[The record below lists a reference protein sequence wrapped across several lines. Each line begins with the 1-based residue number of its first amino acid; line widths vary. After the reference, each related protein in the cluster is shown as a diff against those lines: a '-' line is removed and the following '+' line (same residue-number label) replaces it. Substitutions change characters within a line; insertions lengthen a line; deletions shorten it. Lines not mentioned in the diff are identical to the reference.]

1 MATPLQHRRGNT
13 AVSNAFT
20 GLNGELFI
28 NTDTHQINLHDGVT
42 AGGWT
47 QALAEGYAPGSLLMA
62 DQSGNLQNTSAL
74 ALVSANNTVVANSNF
89 TVTGNLTIA
98 GTTTIVNQEIIQST
112 EVVAGQLTA
121 NSGAASTSTTTGA
134 LTVNGGAGV
143 TGNLYA
149 TAAIANTISANVV
162 SASSMTINSVPVLT
176 QTQSMVFALALG

>member
-28 NTDTHQINLHDGVT
+28 NTDTHQINVHDGVT
-42 AGGWT
+42 AGGWS

-62 DQSGNLQNTSAL
+62 DQSGNIQNTSAL
-74 ALVSANNTVVANSNF
+74 ALVAANNTVVANSNL
-89 TVTGNLTIA
+89 TVTGNLTIS
-98 GTTTIVNQEIIQST
+98 GTTTIVNQEIVTST

-143 TGNLYA
+143 TGNLYTTA
-149 TAAIANTISANVV
+149 TITNTVQANTVNA
-162 SASSMTINSVPVLT
+162 AAMTVNSVRVATLT
-176 QTQSMVFALALG
+176 DMLVFNLALG